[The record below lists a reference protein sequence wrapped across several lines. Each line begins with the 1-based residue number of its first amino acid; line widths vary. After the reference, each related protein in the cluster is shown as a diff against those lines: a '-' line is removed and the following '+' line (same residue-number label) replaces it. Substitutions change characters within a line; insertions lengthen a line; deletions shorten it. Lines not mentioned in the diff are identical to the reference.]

1 MNPPP
6 QDNPP
11 PDMAPPAPPVPS
23 APGAGAPAPL
33 SEEEQMERFEA
44 ALKETDWGHQPC

>member
-6 QDNPP
+6 QENVRPG
-11 PDMAPPAPPVPS
+11 APAP
-23 APGAGAPAPL
+23 APTLAERADEVPAPL

-44 ALKETDWGHQPC
+44 ALKESDWGHQPC